1 MIDENAAIV
10 QLMKDYQDN
19 GRRIAGLT
27 HAVNRRVKAIDRLTD
42 LLKEN
47 VCQVTVVEGGFR
59 VPSEAPAVISQKDVP
74 FDTLSIEALHE
85 ELAALAVAIHEAKQL
100 QACMRTAG
108 FPDLKAT
115 GDDKAA

>member
-10 QLMKDYQDN
+10 QMMKDYQDN
-19 GRRIAGLT
+19 GRRIAALT
-27 HAVNRRVKAIDRLTD
+27 HAVNRRVKAIDRLTS

-47 VCQVTVVEGGFR
+47 VRQVAAVSGGFR
-59 VPSEAPAVISQKDVP
+59 VPSETPVVIGDVDVSL
-74 FDTLSIEALHE
+74 DTVSISALHE
-85 ELAALAVAIHEAKQL
+85 ELEALAVANHEAKQL

-115 GDDKAA
+115 GE

>member
-19 GRRIAGLT
+19 GRRIAALT
-27 HAVNRRVKAIDRLTD
+27 HAVNRRVKAIDRLTS

-47 VCQVTVVEGGFR
+47 VRLVTAVSGGFR
-59 VPSEAPAVISQKDVP
+59 VPIEPPVIGEKDVP

-85 ELAALAVAIHEAKQL
+85 ELAALALANHEAKQL
-100 QACMRTAG
+100 QSCMRTAG
-108 FPDLKAT
+108 FPDLR
-115 GDDKAA
+115 AAGE